1 MDEGERVDAT
11 GRCLKKA
18 GVVTFRQV
26 SVADHFRRVHQVFA
40 VPHDLLFLGLLFSS
54 FVIVSRAGPFFVPLV
69 CRVCSLSAFHCLA
82 DIIFTH
88 GCPKCGQGNPI
99 LDHSTT

>member
-1 MDEGERVDAT
+1 MDGGERLDAT

-26 SVADHFRRVHQVFA
+26 SVANHFRRIHQVFA

-54 FVIVSRAGPFFVPLV
+54 FAIVSRARPFFVPLCFFFV
-69 CRVCSLSAFHCLA
+69 HSL
-82 DIIFTH
+82 
-88 GCPKCGQGNPI
+88 P
-99 LDHSTT
+99 STALRRFFSRMDA